1 MRGASTKPRLAN
13 ISSSPIRRTSSR
25 EGGKKGGGR
34 LRIRTGS
41 AGTLEKWLLTLGKK
55 SGPSTCQAMDRDRE
69 KEGSLSSR
77 EGKEAK

>member
-1 MRGASTKPRLAN
+1 M
-13 ISSSPIRRTSSR
+13 
-25 EGGKKGGGR
+25 GGKKVGGR
-34 LRIRTGS
+34 PRVRTGS